1 MVSNR
6 SRTAMDTTGGI
17 DDRVPFATGA
27 VAGLGAYVL
36 GYLVTYLWQS
46 GAVRDRLR
54 GINALVEFFGADPVP
69 AWRAVG
75 WYFYNA
81 HFVDVLI
88 PSFGGTRTENFI
100 ASADGGSVTLLY
112 LVPPTV
118 LLLAGF
124 AVAAYS
130 NADDPRDGALV
141 GLSVVPTYA
150 LLALVGTFVFA
161 YGSGDGG
168 SVRPDYV
175 TGVLL
180 AGLAYPI
187 VFGAAGGALGSLT
200 VDSLSVGSPSD

>member
-1 MVSNR
+1 
-6 SRTAMDTTGGI
+6 MDPTGGRSNSI
-17 DDRVPFATGA
+17 PFTTGA
-27 VAGLGAYVL
+27 VAGVGAYVL
-36 GYLVTYLWQS
+36 GYLVTYVWQS

-54 GINALVEFFGADPVP
+54 GINALVEFFGGDPIP
-69 AWRAVG
+69 AWTGVG

-100 ASADGGSVTLLY
+100 ASADDGSLTMLY
-112 LVPPTV
+112 VVPPLI

-130 NADDPRDGALV
+130 NAGDPTDGAV
-141 GLSVVPTYA
+141 AGLAVVPAYA
-150 LLALVGTFVFA
+150 LLALVGTFLFT

-180 AGLAYPI
+180 AGLTYPI
-187 VFGAAGGALGSLT
+187 VFGAAGGAIGSLS
-200 VDSLSVGSPSD
+200 VDSLSFGSVSD